1 MKNHTIITEAYLET
15 KALMERAKNVANLWS
30 VEYRIKDFI
39 KDSIKDGFSKE
50 DIQLLL
56 TIVMNEQFTVATDEL
71 DNEKLNTENN

>member
-1 MKNHTIITEAYLET
+1 MKNHVIITEAYLET

-39 KDSIKDGFSKE
+39 KDCIKDGFSKE

-56 TIVMNEQFTVATDEL
+56 TITMNEQWTVANDEML
-71 DNEKLNTENN
+71 NEKLNLSN

>member
-1 MKNHTIITEAYLET
+1 MKNHVIITEAYLET

-39 KDSIKDGFSKE
+39 KDCIKVGFSKE

-56 TIVMNEQFTVATDEL
+56 TITMNEQWTVATDEVV
-71 DNEKLNTENN
+71 NEKLILEN

>member
-1 MKNHTIITEAYLET
+1 MKNHVIITEAYLET

-39 KDSIKDGFSKE
+39 KDCVKDGFSKE

-56 TIVMNEQFTVATDEL
+56 TITMNEQWTVANEEML
-71 DNEKLNTENN
+71 NEKLILEN

>member
-1 MKNHTIITEAYLET
+1 MKNHVIITEAYLET

-39 KDSIKDGFSKE
+39 KDCVKDGFSKE

-56 TIVMNEQFTVATDEL
+56 TITMNEQWTVATDEVE
-71 DNEKLNTENN
+71 NEKLILDN